1 CQAMTT
7 SIITALLAALDS
19 APMTLSNAAA
29 SDNTLLARTAAAST
43 AVPLAKV
50 GTAGNDVLVG
60 TDRADILYGQDGDD
74 FISGGAG
81 DDLISGGR
89 GNDTIDGGAGIDT
102 AGYSGRRSHFSVA
115 QDSGKTIVRDKVG
128 LEGTDILIG
137 VERLLFSDTS
147 VALDLDGHAG
157 MAVKVLGAVLGREA
171 VHDKSLVGVSL
182 GLFDAGLSSGAVAT
196 VLIEATLGAAIS
208 DEAFVAKVYHNITGV
223 APSDADLAYYVALLK
238 SGVHTQASLVLLAA
252 ETEANKV
259 NIDLVGLSH
268 TGVEF
273 TPGG

>member
-1 CQAMTT
+1 MSTT
-7 SIITALLAALDS
+7 PFTALLAALDS
-19 APMTLSNAAA
+19 APMTLSNGSASGNTTLPRAAAA
-29 SDNTLLARTAAAST
+29 SAI
-43 AVPLAKV
+43 VPPAKV
-50 GTAGNDVLVG
+50 GTAGGDVLVG
-60 TDRADILYGQDGDD
+60 TDQSDIIYGRDGDD
-74 FISGGAG
+74 VISGGAG

-102 AGYSGRRSHFSVA
+102 AGYGGQRSRFSVV
-115 QDSGKTIVRDKVG
+115 QDGGKTIVRDKVG
-128 LEGTDILIG
+128 LEGTDLLFG

-182 GLFDAGLSSGAVAT
+182 GLFDAGLSSGAVAM
-196 VLIEATLGAAIS
+196 VLIEAKLGAAIS
-208 DEAFVAKVYHNITGV
+208 DEAFVAKVYHNITGR
-223 APSDADLAYYVALLK
+223 APADTDLAYYVGLLK
-238 SGVHTQASLVLLAA
+238 SGVHTQASLALLAA

-259 NIDLVGLSH
+259 NIDLVGLSQ

>member
-1 CQAMTT
+1 MTT

-19 APMTLSNAAA
+19 APMTLRNGSA

-43 AVPLAKV
+43 VVPLAKA

-60 TDRADILYGQDGDD
+60 TDQSDIIYGQDGND
-74 FISGGAG
+74 FISAGAG
-81 DDLISGGR
+81 NDLISGGR

-102 AGYSGRRSHFSVA
+102 AGYAGRRSQFSVV
-115 QDSGKTIVRDKVG
+115 QDGGQTVVRDKVG
-128 LEGTDILIG
+128 LEGTDLLIG

-196 VLIEATLGAAIS
+196 VLIEASLGTAVT
-208 DEAFVAKVYHNITGV
+208 DEAFVTKVYHNVTGV
-223 APSDADLAYYVALLK
+223 APSSADLAYYVGLLK
-238 SGVHTQASLVLLAA
+238 SGVHTQASLAVLAA

-259 NIDLVGLSH
+259 NIDLVGLLH

-273 TPGG
+273 TPGA